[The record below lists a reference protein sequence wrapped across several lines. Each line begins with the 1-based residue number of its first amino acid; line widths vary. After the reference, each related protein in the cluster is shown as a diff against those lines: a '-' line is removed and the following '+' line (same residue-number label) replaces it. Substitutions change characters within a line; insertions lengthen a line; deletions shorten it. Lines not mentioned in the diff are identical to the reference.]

1 MEFPRK
7 VPTLVELCLQ
17 TAISNLRYIGDVGEV
32 DLYLLKDILQ
42 HCNIDQLTHI
52 ENSTQGRDLSP
63 VTDALWKRFYEQQ
76 FGVESANT
84 VIKRMKQKKIVF
96 KWRQLFEAKTKE
108 REEAQNKMG
117 EKLKQRYAET
127 QAKKQSRQ
135 IQICSKI
142 PPSAGKRSYWGGSG
156 PSGMSN
162 VKGNLMKK
170 AKLEYLNSHEAKV
183 HALMRRNASQQNS
196 LSQTSLPRSTRQ
208 NNFLQSNS
216 ASSLKNGK
224 PVARK

>member
-32 DLYLLKDILQ
+32 DLYLLKDILP

-127 QAKKQSRQ
+127 QAS
-135 IQICSKI
+135 
-142 PPSAGKRSYWGGSG
+142 
-156 PSGMSN
+156 
-162 VKGNLMKK
+162 
-170 AKLEYLNSHEAKV
+170 E
-183 HALMRRNASQQNS
+183 
-196 LSQTSLPRSTRQ
+196 LSTSLILI
-208 NNFLQSNS
+208 FLLHTYIYIYIYSSQEA
-216 ASSLKNGK
+216 ASWLQDAAFMIGDFSY
-224 PVARK
+224 